1 MDREQKA
8 SHYEEFQ
15 HALYTLK
22 IAIED
27 LWRVELQQFDQHSA
41 IPMNLP
47 NGKLDLQVPSIY
59 SCRTILP
66 RANEKNLYVP
76 PNAISDKN
84 LQSMSLKKEALHSL
98 SKHSRHYVSNDSP
111 IKNRR
116 KKALLHLKFQCPQH
130 I

>member
-8 SHYEEFQ
+8 SYYEDFQ

-22 IAIED
+22 IAVED
-27 LWRVELQQFDQHSA
+27 LWRVELQQFNQHSA
-41 IPMNLP
+41 IPVNLS
-47 NGKLDLQVPSIY
+47 NAKLDLQVPSIY

-66 RANEKNLYVP
+66 GAGEKSLCVP

-84 LQSMSLKKEALHSL
+84 LQFMSSKEEALRSL
-98 SKHSRHYVSNDSP
+98 SKHPRHYVSNDSA
-111 IKNRR
+111 IKNRK
-116 KKALLHLKFQCPQH
+116 KKASLHLKFRCPQH